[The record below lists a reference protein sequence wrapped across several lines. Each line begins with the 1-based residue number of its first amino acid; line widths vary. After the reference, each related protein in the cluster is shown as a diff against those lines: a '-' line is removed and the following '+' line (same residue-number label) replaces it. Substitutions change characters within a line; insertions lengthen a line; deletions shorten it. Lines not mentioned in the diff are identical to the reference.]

1 MEKKLSIA
9 LVAAIVL
16 VVSSIAFVTTIPQV
30 NATIEQDER
39 EERCESHHDRQ
50 SAGSSR
56 PERRAAVEQSRDA
69 RC

>member
-9 LVAAIVL
+9 LVAALVL
-16 VVSSIAFVTTIPQV
+16 VVSSVAFVTTAQQV

-39 EERCESHHDRQ
+39 EERCNSHHDKQLTGRNARDQ
-50 SAGSSR
+50 R
-56 PERRAAVEQSRDA
+56 VEQSRDA

>member
-16 VVSSIAFVTTIPQV
+16 VVTSIAFVTTIQQV

-39 EERCESHHDRQ
+39 EERCNSHHNNQ
-50 SAGSSR
+50 LTGSATR
-56 PERRAAVEQSRDA
+56 NAAVQASRAD

>member
-16 VVSSIAFVTTIPQV
+16 VVSSVAFVTTTQQV
-30 NATIEQDER
+30 NASLSER
-39 EERCESHHDRQ
+39 EERCESHHDKQ
-50 SAGSSR
+50 STGSSR
-56 PERRAAVEQSRDA
+56 PERRAAVEQSRAD

>member
-16 VVSSIAFVTTIPQV
+16 VVSSVAFVTTTQQV
-30 NATIEQDER
+30 NASLSER

-50 SAGSSR
+50 LTGND
-56 PERRAAVEQSRDA
+56 ERDERVEESRDA